1 MREMYPASPARRASA
16 CVFASVPV
24 RVAFFEDRMNTFAA
38 AQNHPAVDDTT
49 TSMAV
54 DGAA

>member
-49 TSMAV
+49 TSLAV